1 MAGRAWTP
9 EMEAWLAEAYP
20 TEHEGWIVAE
30 LARRFGREVS
40 VPALRTKAWRM
51 GLAKAPR
58 TVPEHAARRV
68 RWSVEPEMDA
78 WMRGHDTGQSPS
90 LLSRQFGARFGFP
103 LSRAQVG
110 LWRSSNGRSGPS
122 HGGGRPLLPVGSERD
137 TGKGYVLVKVAER
150 AAVPQ
155 SKDNWVPKQ
164 VLAWERE
171 NGPLPDGHVI
181 LFADR
186 DHGNLDPEN
195 LVAVPKRLVGL
206 LNGPSSPGWRD
217 AGTLRAA
224 MAWCELHSGLCAAEA
239 ERPRRC
245 GVCGREFTPPP
256 ESRHDAR
263 RLVRTC
269 PECLA
274 AGRKAPA
281 SARGAVAVRTCA
293 VCGREF
299 GATRANQRRCPECI
313 ARHPKWSAELQA
325 HLERRR

>member
-1 MAGRAWTP
+1 MAGRNWTP

-30 LARRFGREVS
+30 LKRHFGREVS

-51 GLAKAPR
+51 GLAKVPR
-58 TVPEHAARRV
+58 TVPEHATRRV

-90 LLSRQFGARFGFP
+90 LLSR
-103 LSRAQVG
+103 
-110 LWRSSNGRSGPS
+110 
-122 HGGGRPLLPVGSERD
+122 
-137 TGKGYVLVKVAER
+137 
-150 AAVPQ
+150 
-155 SKDNWVPKQ
+155 
-164 VLAWERE
+164 
-171 NGPLPDGHVI
+171 
-181 LFADR
+181 
-186 DHGNLDPEN
+186 
-195 LVAVPKRLVGL
+195 
-206 LNGPSSPGWRD
+206 
-217 AGTLRAA
+217 
-224 MAWCELHSGLCAAEA
+224 
-239 ERPRRC
+239 
-245 GVCGREFTPPP
+245 
-256 ESRHDAR
+256 

-281 SARGAVAVRTCA
+281 SAHGAVAVRTCA

>member
-1 MAGRAWTP
+1 
-9 EMEAWLAEAYP
+9 MEAWLAEAYP

-137 TGKGYVLVKVAER
+137 TGNGYVLVKVAER

-164 VLAWERE
+164 ALVALARSLRRPPDAVLAHMATMRDRHRQAVRAERLEGMWER
-171 NGPLPDGHVI
+171 
-181 LFADR
+181 
-186 DHGNLDPEN
+186 
-195 LVAVPKRLVGL
+195 
-206 LNGPSSPGWRD
+206 
-217 AGTLRAA
+217 
-224 MAWCELHSGLCAAEA
+224 
-239 ERPRRC
+239 
-245 GVCGREFTPPP
+245 
-256 ESRHDAR
+256 
-263 RLVRTC
+263 
-269 PECLA
+269 
-274 AGRKAPA
+274 
-281 SARGAVAVRTCA
+281 
-293 VCGREF
+293 
-299 GATRANQRRCPECI
+299 
-313 ARHPKWSAELQA
+313 
-325 HLERRR
+325 